1 MHSEGCDGMVIG
13 GNILKDRMYFDDKF
27 GWRIN
32 YLFFDEFDGFV
43 GDCFIFKKTKWLISE
58 RMFLFIDLK
67 SKLQKYPF
75 SDCEWLQQN
84 GMKYQSYF
92 GLNLCY
98 WIPMK

>member
-1 MHSEGCDGMVIG
+1 M
-13 GNILKDRMYFDDKF
+13 L
-27 GWRIN
+27 
-32 YLFFDEFDGFV
+32 
-43 GDCFIFKKTKWLISE
+43 
-58 RMFLFIDLK
+58 LFIDLK